1 LISPFIGDIDSKK
14 GRLSTVVI
22 GWNGA
27 KRTSTAELV
36 LGADLSSHGELKIG
50 HFLKGIGHLAS
61 SLLYLTLS
69 EKEQTKKR

>member
-1 LISPFIGDIDSKK
+1 
-14 GRLSTVVI
+14 VVL

-27 KRTSTAELV
+27 KRPSTGDLV
-36 LGADLSSHGELKIG
+36 VGADLSSHGELKIG
-50 HFLKGIGHLAS
+50 HFLKGISHLAS